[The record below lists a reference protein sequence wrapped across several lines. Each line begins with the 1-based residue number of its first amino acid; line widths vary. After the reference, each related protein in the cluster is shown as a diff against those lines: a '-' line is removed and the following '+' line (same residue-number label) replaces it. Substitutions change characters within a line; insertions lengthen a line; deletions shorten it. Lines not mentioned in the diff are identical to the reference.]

1 MVTKYWVTGFSRDLK
16 WWDRWPLSFD
26 IIVVAVVDL
35 LSLLAA
41 LELTTIESHKRVL
54 STPTLT
60 TMETSF
66 VKVSIQNFSFPFWQK
81 IRVILTP
88 TATFYIFPIAGWC
101 RFWLSLMVSFLQN
114 KLSDFCG
121 ISFCIRII
129 SSYVVAKTLLCD
141 NAAMCFILAKSNF
154 ISLLLLLRKVCK
166 IEVIRILIQS
176 CFSIPI
182 KCPLLLV

>member
-1 MVTKYWVTGFSRDLK
+1 MVVTKYWVTGFSRDLN

-41 LELTTIESHKRVL
+41 VELTTIESHKRVL

-88 TATFYIFPIAGWC
+88 TATFYIFPIAGW
-101 RFWLSLMVSFLQN
+101 LMLV
-114 KLSDFCG
+114 
-121 ISFCIRII
+121 
-129 SSYVVAKTLLCD
+129 
-141 NAAMCFILAKSNF
+141 LAQFDRVFHYK
-154 ISLLLLLRKVCK
+154 
-166 IEVIRILIQS
+166 ETIRILLDMYAFES
-176 CFSIPI
+176 E
-182 KCPLLLV
+182 